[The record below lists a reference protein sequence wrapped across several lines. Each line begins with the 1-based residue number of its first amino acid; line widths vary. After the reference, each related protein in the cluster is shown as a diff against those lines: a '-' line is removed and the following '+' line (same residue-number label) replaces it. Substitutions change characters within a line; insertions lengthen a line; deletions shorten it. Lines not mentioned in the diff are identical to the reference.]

1 MGIGKIIGVL
11 LIVGGALGLLYGSFT
26 YTKDTHSA
34 KVGPVVLAVKETETV
49 YVPVILSAAALALGI
64 ALLLTLRNK

>member
-1 MGIGKIIGVL
+1 MGKIIAIL
-11 LIVGGALGLLYGSFT
+11 LIAGGALGLLYGGFT

-34 KVGPVVLAVKETETV
+34 KLGSVVIAVQEKETV
-49 YVPVILSAAALALGI
+49 YVPVILSAAALALGV

>member
-34 KVGPVVLAVKETETV
+34 KVGQVVLAVKETETV
-49 YVPVILSAAALALGI
+49 YVPVVLSAAALALGV

>member
-11 LIVGGALGLLYGSFT
+11 LIVGGSLGLAYGSFT

-34 KVGPVVLAVKETETV
+34 KVGQVVLAVKETETV
-49 YVPVILSAAALALGI
+49 YVPVILSAAALALGV